1 MKVLRMTFGVKEEEA
16 ERFSDGLF
24 ERGAD
29 SVSIDTAERGT
40 TTVRAI
46 FQDIS
51 MAGEFLDRAFSVEE
65 LEEDIWKNA
74 WLADCHGGELCPDV
88 FVYPVTSSARPEKS
102 YRHVIYIDPRDA
114 FGDGR
119 HPTTV
124 MCARMLCDRLAS
136 PECAQSA
143 PVSLLDAGTG
153 TGVLAVLA
161 SKLGIPHVDALDI
174 DADAVRMA
182 RSNAER
188 NGCKGVSFYH
198 TDIAGFRGKTR
209 YDVVVANLLTEVLQ
223 RTMGVLANLV
233 SERGVIIA
241 SGIGDRWERE
251 MRQCF
256 RDHNLAVDAMETMDG
271 WCAFMVSRD
280 VVR

>member
-1 MKVLRMTFGVKEEEA
+1 MHRIGIKTGGEEGE
-16 ERFSDGLF
+16 ELSDRLF

-29 SVSIDTAERGT
+29 SVSIDANEGGMV
-40 TTVRAI
+40 TVRAI
-46 FQDIS
+46 FRDLELAES
-51 MAGEFLDRAFSVEE
+51 FLDMAFSVEE

-74 WLADCHGGELCPDV
+74 WLADCHGGELCADV
-88 FVYPVTSSARPEKS
+88 FVYPVTSSTPLEKN

-119 HPTTV
+119 HPTTI
-124 MCARMLCDRLAS
+124 MCARMLCNRLAS
-136 PECAQSA
+136 PECALNA

-188 NGCKGVSFYH
+188 NGCAGVSFFH
-198 TDIAGFRGKTR
+198 TDISGFSAKTR

-223 RTMGVLANLV
+223 RTMGVLASLV
-233 SERGVIIA
+233 NERGVLIA
-241 SGIGDRWERE
+241 SGIGARWERE
-251 MRQCF
+251 MRRCF
-256 RDHNLAVDAMETMDG
+256 RDHSLAVDAVEKMDG